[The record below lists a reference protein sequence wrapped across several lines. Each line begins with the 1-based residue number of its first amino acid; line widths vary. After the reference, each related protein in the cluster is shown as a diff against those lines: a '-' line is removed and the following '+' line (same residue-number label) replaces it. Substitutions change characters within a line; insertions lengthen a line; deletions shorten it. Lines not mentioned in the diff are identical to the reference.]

1 MTTMRGKVC
10 LITGGTSGIGK
21 AAAQALAGM
30 GAVVVIVGRD
40 AAKTAGVV
48 EEIKRQTNNPSVTSL
63 LADLSVQADV
73 RRLAAEYKQAH
84 SRLDLLLNNAGGI
97 FLERQLT
104 ADGLEMTFAL
114 NHLNYFLLTNLLL
127 DRLKASAPA
136 RIVNVSSDAH
146 RDSTLNFDDLQ
157 SEESYSAFGVY
168 GRSKLANILFTVA
181 LADRLAGTGVTVN
194 ALHPGFVN
202 SGFGKNNQGGLWV
215 TLFTK
220 VYNLVGPLLARS
232 PEKGAET
239 AIYLASSPEVA
250 GLSGKYFADCAVKAP
265 SAAATDRA
273 TAAQLWDVSE
283 RLVARSAS

>member
-1 MTTMRGKVC
+1 MTTMVGKVC
-10 LITGGTSGIGK
+10 LVTGGTNGVGK

-40 AAKTAGVV
+40 ATKTAGVV
-48 EEIKRQTNNPSVTSL
+48 AEIKRLTNNLAVTSL

-73 RRLAAEYKQAH
+73 RRLAAEFKQAH

-136 RIVNVSSDAH
+136 RIVNVASDAH
-146 RDSTLNFDDLQ
+146 QGSTLNFDDLQ
-157 SEESYSAFGVY
+157 SEESYTAFNVY
-168 GRSKLANILFTVA
+168 GRSKLANILFTVE
-181 LADRLAGTGVTVN
+181 LADRLAGSGVTVN

-215 TLFTK
+215 TLLTK
-220 VYNLVGPLLARS
+220 VYNLVGPLLART

-239 AIYLASSPEVA
+239 AIYLASSPDVA
-250 GLSGKYFADCAVKAP
+250 EISGKYFVDCKVKAP
-265 SAAATDRA
+265 AAAATDRA
-273 TAAQLWDVSE
+273 TAVRLWAVSE
-283 RLVARSAS
+283 ELVARS

>member
-1 MTTMRGKVC
+1 MTTMAGKVC
-10 LITGGTSGIGK
+10 LVTGGTSGIGK
-21 AAAQALAGM
+21 AAAQALAGR

-40 AAKTAGVV
+40 AAKIAGVV
-48 EEIKRQTNNPSVTSL
+48 EEIKRQTNNPAVTSL

-73 RRLAAEYKQAH
+73 RRLAAEFKQAH

-114 NHLNYFLLTNLLL
+114 NHLNYFLLTDLLL
-127 DRLKASAPA
+127 DRLKASAPS
-136 RIVNVSSDAH
+136 RIVNVASDAH
-146 RDSTLNFDDLQ
+146 QGSRLDFDDLQ
-157 SEESYSAFGVY
+157 AEKSYSAFGVY
-168 GRSKLANILFTVA
+168 GRSKLANILFTVE
-181 LADRLAGTGVTVN
+181 LADRLAGSGVTVN

-202 SGFGKNNQGGLWV
+202 SGFGKNNEGGLWV

-239 AIYLASSPEVA
+239 AVYLASSPDVA
-250 GLSGKYFADCAVKAP
+250 EISGKYFVDCKVKAP

-273 TAAQLWDVSE
+273 TAARLWEVSE
-283 RLVARSAS
+283 GLVAR